1 VTQNAGMLLWML
13 RLLGLL
19 PLWLLQAAG
28 AAGGAAAFALSGAF
42 RRKTVANLQVAG
54 LYRPAL
60 AWASA
65 RAAGKAALET
75 CYIWFRTDDVLLR
88 KSQAD
93 SFVRLAR
100 ATQAGKVAGER
111 RGVIILTPHIG
122 SFELGARA
130 YGAVAPITVLYKAP
144 RREALHHLLKVARSQ
159 PGVTPVPA
167 DTGGVRALLRALKR
181 GEAIGILPDQV
192 PSAGDGEW
200 ASFFGRPAFT
210 MTLPARLA
218 EKTGAP
224 VYLLATWRRPW
235 GRGWDLELR
244 KVDRIPTPQV
254 INQELEA
261 VIRKRPD
268 QYVWSYNRYKQPSS
282 ATGAAPA
289 PKVES
294 APGAAADD
302 V

>member
-1 VTQNAGMLLWML
+1 VTQNEGMLLWTL
-13 RLLGLL
+13 RLLGWL
-19 PLWLLQAAG
+19 PLWLLHAAG
-28 AAGGAAAFALSGAF
+28 VAGGGAAFALSGGF
-42 RRKTVANLQVAG
+42 RRKTIDNLRTAG
-54 LYRPAL
+54 LYRPRL

-65 RAAGKAALET
+65 MAAGKAALET
-75 CYIWFRTDDVLLR
+75 CYIWFRSDPVLLR
-88 KSQAD
+88 NSRFDEFA
-93 SFVRLAR
+93 SLAR
-100 ATQAGKVAGER
+100 ATEERKAAGDR

-122 SFELGARA
+122 SFEVGARA
-130 YGAVAPITVLYKAP
+130 YGSVAPITVLYKAP
-144 RREALHHLLKVARSQ
+144 RREVLHQLLKVARTQSQ
-159 PGVTPVPA
+159 VTPVPA

-200 ASFFGRPAFT
+200 APFFGRPAFT

-235 GRGWDLELR
+235 GRGWDLELTR
-244 KVDRIPTPQV
+244 LERLPTPEV
-254 INQELEA
+254 INQALEA

-268 QYVWSYNRYKQPSS
+268 QYVWSYNRYKDPSPS
-282 ATGAAPA
+282 PAAPGRPATVARGAAT
-289 PKVES
+289 
-294 APGAAADD
+294 DD